1 MGDGSGH
8 QVRNHH
14 VRDANAAPG
23 QGDAPPII
31 ADETEFDE
39 AGQPLPRQII
49 QPEAGLRGKLCPNY
63 ARPAAQ
69 LGRKRLIGSFH
80 GLQLLGLKYWRFPCQ
95 HAAEVGVQAPSIEFT
110 PPPDIAGGP
119 DAEEFGASMGYARP
133 GGNVTGSA
141 VIAPELV
148 GKCLELLKQAVPG
161 ASRRCPLASRR
172 PW

>member
-1 MGDGSGH
+1 MA
-8 QVRNHH
+8 
-14 VRDANAAPG
+14 ANAPRGAARWPPKSTIPAMPHTVPVLDDGARPPEADESATPG

-49 QPEAGLRGKLCPNY
+49 QPEAGLRGKLCPDY
-63 ARPAAQ
+63 ARSAAQ

-95 HAAEVGVQAPSIEFT
+95 HAAEVGVQAPSIEFP

-119 DAEEFGASMGYARP
+119 DAEAKIGEIGPISLVVPALEPRP
-133 GGNVTGSA
+133 GV
-141 VIAPELV
+141 V
-148 GKCLELLKQAVPG
+148 
-161 ASRRCPLASRR
+161 RD
-172 PW
+172 